1 MNRIK
6 LILILSVLLLGCAD
20 FATTNRF
27 LELGFHEANPIM
39 AWSQTS
45 LGEWWLIPKLAATVV
60 VAALLW
66 RAKNIYN
73 VALVVAFLATPVI
86 NNLLLIA
93 GAN

>member
-1 MNRIK
+1 MIRIK
-6 LILILSVLLLGCAD
+6 LVLILSVLALGCAD
-20 FATTNRF
+20 LATTNRF

-39 AWSQTS
+39 AWSQTL
-45 LGEWWLIPKLAATVV
+45 LGQWWLIPKLVATGV

-66 RAKNIYN
+66 RAKNVYN